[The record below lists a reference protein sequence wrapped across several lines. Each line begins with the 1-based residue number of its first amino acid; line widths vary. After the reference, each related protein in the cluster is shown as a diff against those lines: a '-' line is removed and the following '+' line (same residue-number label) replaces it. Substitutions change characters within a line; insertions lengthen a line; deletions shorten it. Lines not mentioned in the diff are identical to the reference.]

1 MKPPAALGTPRL
13 RLRIPALGDARAIFE
28 SYAADPEVTRFVSW
42 TPHPNSEVTE
52 KFIENYCMAGWAK
65 GDVFSWLITLVEDD
79 QTAGMID
86 LRLSGCRTEMGY
98 VLARRFWRRGL
109 MSEAARTVADWAI
122 GAPEIHRVWAVVDLE
137 NVASQRVLE
146 RAGMVREGVLR
157 RWAVFPNLGS
167 RPRDVLC
174 FARVKDTELPQ

>member
-1 MKPPAALGTPRL
+1 ALGTPRL

-42 TPHPNSEVTE
+42 TPHPNPEVTE

-86 LRLSGCRTEMGY
+86 LRLSGCRTEMGN